1 MCIGSQSTVGIRP
14 TESAVRLGVTRASQA
29 SNLLMIGE
37 RLRDTKAQR
46 VQALG
51 SSGVPQLLGDN
62 VIDIDMPYP
71 GYPPL

>member
-1 MCIGSQSTVGIRP
+1 
-14 TESAVRLGVTRASQA
+14 
-29 SNLLMIGE
+29 MIGE